1 MLSERQPSGTL
12 HVADQE
18 PGADTPLP
26 NVERAM
32 EAIINAHEAA
42 LLRYAAGIL
51 NDPHAAQDV
60 VQNAFIKLFR
70 LWKPGAQPSDALR
83 GWLYRVTHNEAIDY
97 LRRERRIGLLHLRQ
111 AEERAPVDDP
121 PGDALSDKLEAV
133 MAGVR
138 KLDPAERQVLLLR
151 LQEGLSY
158 RDISR
163 ITGRTEGNVGC
174 ILHHAV
180 RKLGRLLRPKANATS
195 PGGQP

>member
-1 MLSERQPSGTL
+1 
-12 HVADQE
+12 
-18 PGADTPLP
+18 
-26 NVERAM
+26 M
-32 EAIINAHEAA
+32 EAIVSAHESA
-42 LLRYAAGIL
+42 LLRYAAGIV

-60 VQNAFIKLFR
+60 VQNTFIKLFR
-70 LWKPGAQPSDALR
+70 LWKPGLQPSDTLR

-97 LRRERRIGLLHLRQ
+97 LRRERRISLLHVRQ
-111 AEERAPVDDP
+111 AEETPPADP
-121 PGDALSDKLEAV
+121 PGEGHSERLEAV
-133 MAGVR
+133 LAGVR

-180 RKLGRLLRPKANATS
+180 RKLSRWVRPERDAGTRGA
-195 PGGQP
+195 QP

>member
-1 MLSERQPSGTL
+1 
-12 HVADQE
+12 
-18 PGADTPLP
+18 
-26 NVERAM
+26 M

-42 LLRYAAGIL
+42 LLRYAAGIV
-51 NDPHAAQDV
+51 NDSHAAQDV

-70 LWKPGAQPSDALR
+70 LWKPGAQPTEALR
-83 GWLYRVTHNEAIDY
+83 GWLFRVTHNEAIDY
-97 LRRERRIGLLHLRQ
+97 LRREKRISLLHVRQ
-111 AEERAPVDDP
+111 AEASPALADP
-121 PGDALSDKLEAV
+121 PADAQSEQLEAV
-133 MAGVR
+133 LASVR

-180 RKLGRLLRPKANATS
+180 QKLSRWVRPQQGAGAQ
-195 PGGQP
+195 GGQP